1 MQRGCGSKHGD
12 NGKSG
17 YGCNHTAERLVAAP
31 PPPLTSP
38 TPIYEGGG
46 EGEWE
51 EISTAIKFVADNN
64 GYGGGRLS
72 IVGRES

>member
-31 PPPLTSP
+31 PPPSLPQPQFTKEEERVSGRRSALQLSLSQII
-38 TPIYEGGG
+38 TDMG
-46 EGEWE
+46 E
-51 EISTAIKFVADNN
+51 AD
-64 GYGGGRLS
+64 YL
-72 IVGRES
+72 